1 MCGYTA
7 FKPPLHRTPLEVLF
21 LRQPALTIKG
31 EFSTS
36 GSFEIAI
43 IAIRVYSAG
52 TVLQCSC
59 QTLLPSPSKLAE
71 RFPRYKKHNKEAQNA
86 ILGQPQPEAMTQDS
100 L

>member
-43 IAIRVYSAG
+43 IAIRVYFQQWQW
-52 TVLQCSC
+52 QCPC
-59 QTLLPSPSKLAE
+59 QTLLPSPFKLAE
-71 RFPRYKKHNKEAQNA
+71 RFPQYKEHKILEAAECNPWA
-86 ILGQPQPEAMTQDS
+86 ATA
-100 L
+100 